1 MKFVNFDI
9 KNNIFLAPMAGIT
22 DLAFRTVSREYG
34 AGLCYSEMISAKGL
48 YYKDKKTKD
57 LLLTN
62 SFDEPLIVQIF
73 GNDPYIIS
81 EGVKIVADMGFKM
94 VDINS
99 GCPAPKIVNNNEGSA
114 LMKDPVLL
122 GKIVESAVKASDIPV
137 SVKIRS
143 GFTKESINAIEC
155 AKIIEESGAS
165 AIAVHPKTREQ
176 FYSPGADFSIVKKI
190 KETVKIPVIGNG
202 EIYTPEDCEKVFKE
216 TLCDAVLIAR
226 GALGN
231 PFIFTQINDFLKT
244 KNYIKNY
251 SVSEKLKTLIHQTE
265 LTVKYKGEHR
275 AILEARKHIAWYL
288 KGVKH
293 SKNLR
298 MAANNV
304 TTLEEI
310 YNLCESA
317 IEAESN
323 LIEE

>member
-22 DLAFRTVSREYG
+22 DLAFRTICRECG

-57 LLLTN
+57 LLLSN
-62 SFDEPLIVQIF
+62 SYDSPLIVQIF

-81 EGVKIVADMGFKM
+81 EGVKIISDMGFKM
-94 VDINS
+94 VDINC

-114 LMKDPVLL
+114 LMKDPLL
-122 GKIVESAVKASDIPV
+122 LSKIVESAVKASDLPI

-155 AKIIEESGAS
+155 AKIIEASGAS

-176 FYSPGADFSIVKKI
+176 FYSPGADLSIIRDI

-202 EIYTPEDCEKVFKE
+202 EIYTPEDCQNLFKE
-216 TLCDAVLIAR
+216 SLCDAVLIAR

-231 PFIFTQINDFLKT
+231 PFIFTQINDFLST
-244 KNYIKNY
+244 KEYIKNY
-251 SVSEKLKTLIHQTE
+251 PISKKLKALIRQTE

-288 KGVKH
+288 KGIKH

-310 YNLCESA
+310 YFLCNSA
-317 IEAESN
+317 IQADSN

>member
-22 DLAFRTVSREYG
+22 DLAFRTICRECG
-34 AGLCYSEMISAKGL
+34 AGLCYTEMISAKGL

-62 SFDEPLIVQIF
+62 SYDDPLIVQIF

-94 VDINS
+94 IDINS

-114 LMKDPVLL
+114 LMKDPQLL
-122 GKIVESAVKASDIPV
+122 GRIVEAAVKASDIPI

-143 GFTKESINAIEC
+143 GFTKEIINAKEC

-176 FYSPGADFSIVKKI
+176 FYSPGADLSIIREI

-202 EIYTPEDCEKVFKE
+202 EVYTPEICEELFKE
-216 TLCDAVLIAR
+216 SLCDAVLIAR

-231 PFIFTQINDFLKT
+231 PFIFTQINDYLKT
-244 KNYIKNY
+244 KEYTKNY
-251 SVSEKLKTLIHQTE
+251 SVSKKLKTLIHQTE

-275 AILEARKHIAWYL
+275 AVLEARKHIAWYL

-298 MAANNV
+298 LMANNV
-304 TTLEEI
+304 NTLEEI
-310 YNLCESA
+310 YNLCNVA
-317 IEAESN
+317 IQMDSN

>member
-22 DLAFRTVSREYG
+22 DLAFRTVSRECG
-34 AGLCYSEMISAKGL
+34 AGLCYTEMISAKGL

-62 SFDEPLIVQIF
+62 SYDEPLIVQIF

-81 EGVKIVADMGFKM
+81 EGVKIVSDMGFKM

-114 LMKDPVLL
+114 LMKDPQLL
-122 GKIVESAVKASDIPV
+122 SKIVESAVKASDIPI

-143 GFTKESINAIEC
+143 GFTKESINAKEC

-165 AIAVHPKTREQ
+165 AIAIHPKTREQ
-176 FYSPGADFSIVKKI
+176 FYSPGADIKLIREI

-202 EIYTPEDCEKVFKE
+202 EIYTPEDCEKIFKE

-244 KNYIKNY
+244 KEYTKNY
-251 SVSEKLKTLIHQTE
+251 SVSQKLKTLIHQTE

-288 KGVKH
+288 KGIKH

-304 TTLEEI
+304 NTLEEI
-310 YNLCESA
+310 YNLCS
-317 IEAESN
+317 EADSN